1 MANEPTKKPP
11 LPGKIVQVSY
21 GMTVN
26 IGNFE
31 NIRFDLTAQVALD
44 EDWREVLEALRIRSR
59 RIKERYQDEDGQT
72 RER

>member
-1 MANEPTKKPP
+1 MADEIPKKQPPTI
-11 LPGKIVQVSY
+11 PGKIIQVSY

-44 EDWREVLEALRIRSR
+44 EDWREVLEALRTRSR
-59 RIKERYQDEDGQT
+59 RIKKRYQEEDGAA
-72 RER
+72 

>member
-1 MANEPTKKPP
+1 MADETPKPKP
-11 LPGKIVQVSY
+11 PGKIVQVSY

-31 NIRFDLTAQVALD
+31 NVRFDLTAQVAPD

-59 RIKERYQDEDGQT
+59 RIRKRYQEED
-72 RER
+72 RNPEA